1 MSQVDPRQ
9 GRYSKLISA
18 AIIYATYFLLLQL
31 TRDMVAEGELKLQS
45 ECGGYTL
52 CFFLWAYCYSDILT

>member
-31 TRDMVAEGELKLQS
+31 TRDMVAEGELKLRRNVVGTRS
-45 ECGGYTL
+45 VYYCGHI
-52 CFFLWAYCYSDILT
+52 AIPIP